1 MAEPTREQV
10 PPPTT
15 ALVREAE
22 TPSESREGTETQTA
36 AEHPILRF
44 QRQAGNQAV
53 ARMLEGRGD
62 GAAVPVPPAPSLPP
76 GAAPIPATTPTPE
89 EAAGPETAT
98 EEGVVEKAATG
109 EPGPEAP
116 APEEGEAAEPVE
128 TAPPAEV
135 TPAEELAG
143 PSVLAAPELPAPPPF
158 EPIPFEEPP
167 GIREI
172 VASAVPAAGP
182 VAKTTD
188 PAKARAEAA
197 ALVAQLQASTVQRK
211 ADVFVRCEQLKS
223 DVIANGQSAIEAVR
237 DSVSAN
243 VELVRAQ
250 YAEARESV
258 RARAEQTKTIVTAKF
273 LLGYGQALLQSTLQA
288 ALILLL
294 ASTYKGKASK
304 AVATRQEDIRSFG
317 EKEGKRG
324 REAVEGQAAEA
335 TERGQEKAAGYP
347 NDDRGRVQAEAVL
360 KVASETAGKLREPA
374 ADVEAGAVDG
384 AEELADGLN
393 GADREIAA
401 GIDSNALQV
410 GLQIGLMSIDLKTQF
425 DAFEKTVHA
434 GIDTSLSLSLGFLD
448 EAEAAAVNELFALEA
463 ELTAQIDDTVAVYIA
478 TIDQERDVV
487 MAFVDQT
494 VAVTSDAVLQE
505 DQPDVDGVREV
516 VGAAQASVEEALGK
530 FIDAVTRGTLHV
542 VDSIRSVVEGAIAG
556 LISGTMTVVN
566 GLVSILTAI
575 FDSFTQILDAADQG
589 IKQMNEAWSNAL
601 GDIHGELEKSF
612 QDALTQF
619 ETGLDQSIVEAK
631 TAVTAKI
638 DEAVEKNREPLD
650 SLDAEMEKAA
660 EEARE
665 EYDAAWYE
673 KFLTWDF
680 WKNFLLSILKGVL
693 ILLAIVVAAVVGVIL
708 IIVGILSGSILAII
722 AGVVLLLAVVGF
734 ILYGIIDGIYQR
746 WKTASGF
753 WQSTWA
759 VVVGVLDLVGIP
771 NIIEGVIGRDL
782 VTWRKLTNEEAGA
795 RLGSGIIGLITLII
809 PIKGLKG
816 KAPKPKAP
824 GPRVPVPPPKR
835 VPIPEKPKI
844 PVPEKPPIPEKPP
857 TPVPEKPPAPV
868 PEKPPKMPE
877 GPPEKPKIPEEP
889 PKRPREPEEPPPKP
903 KEPEE
908 PTKPKPEEPPPKPK
922 EPEEPKTPEEIEEA
936 KRREAEQEVS
946 DGREVVKN
954 KADLEALKKKEPHKD
969 KPPEDLDPADKQL
982 WDDYVDYWHERV
994 EALEKELN
1002 ANPDKPPK
1010 TKPPLT
1016 WKAYS
1021 EFLAKFR
1028 RGRRF
1033 QDKTTAALTKER
1045 ADLDIQSD
1053 VGVKKPGETTKFVDQ
1068 LGYDKAAVKQWENAG
1083 KPKDQVP
1090 PVECFSNKSRK
1101 FVEISDIDA
1110 QVKADVAEAITKYG
1124 GAVEVRRPG
1133 HPMFGFTVLVKQLT
1147 LIYDGALAPVELRPQ
1162 IIKAAEGSGVI
1173 VEFR

>member
-347 NDDRGRVQAEAVL
+347 NDDRGRVQSEAVL
-360 KVASETAGKLREPA
+360 KVASETAGKLR
-374 ADVEAGAVDG
+374 
-384 AEELADGLN
+384 
-393 GADREIAA
+393 
-401 GIDSNALQV
+401 
-410 GLQIGLMSIDLKTQF
+410 
-425 DAFEKTVHA
+425 
-434 GIDTSLSLSLGFLD
+434 
-448 EAEAAAVNELFALEA
+448 
-463 ELTAQIDDTVAVYIA
+463 
-478 TIDQERDVV
+478 
-487 MAFVDQT
+487 
-494 VAVTSDAVLQE
+494 
-505 DQPDVDGVREV
+505 
-516 VGAAQASVEEALGK
+516 
-530 FIDAVTRGTLHV
+530 
-542 VDSIRSVVEGAIAG
+542 
-556 LISGTMTVVN
+556 
-566 GLVSILTAI
+566 
-575 FDSFTQILDAADQG
+575 
-589 IKQMNEAWSNAL
+589 
-601 GDIHGELEKSF
+601 
-612 QDALTQF
+612 
-619 ETGLDQSIVEAK
+619 
-631 TAVTAKI
+631 
-638 DEAVEKNREPLD
+638 
-650 SLDAEMEKAA
+650 
-660 EEARE
+660 
-665 EYDAAWYE
+665 
-673 KFLTWDF
+673 
-680 WKNFLLSILKGVL
+680 
-693 ILLAIVVAAVVGVIL
+693 
-708 IIVGILSGSILAII
+708 
-722 AGVVLLLAVVGF
+722 
-734 ILYGIIDGIYQR
+734 
-746 WKTASGF
+746 
-753 WQSTWA
+753 
-759 VVVGVLDLVGIP
+759 
-771 NIIEGVIGRDL
+771 
-782 VTWRKLTNEEAGA
+782 
-795 RLGSGIIGLITLII
+795 
-809 PIKGLKG
+809 
-816 KAPKPKAP
+816 
-824 GPRVPVPPPKR
+824 
-835 VPIPEKPKI
+835 
-844 PVPEKPPIPEKPP
+844 
-857 TPVPEKPPAPV
+857 
-868 PEKPPKMPE
+868 
-877 GPPEKPKIPEEP
+877 
-889 PKRPREPEEPPPKP
+889 
-903 KEPEE
+903 
-908 PTKPKPEEPPPKPK
+908 
-922 EPEEPKTPEEIEEA
+922 
-936 KRREAEQEVS
+936 
-946 DGREVVKN
+946 
-954 KADLEALKKKEPHKD
+954 
-969 KPPEDLDPADKQL
+969 
-982 WDDYVDYWHERV
+982 
-994 EALEKELN
+994 
-1002 ANPDKPPK
+1002 
-1010 TKPPLT
+1010 
-1016 WKAYS
+1016 
-1021 EFLAKFR
+1021 
-1028 RGRRF
+1028 
-1033 QDKTTAALTKER
+1033 
-1045 ADLDIQSD
+1045 
-1053 VGVKKPGETTKFVDQ
+1053 
-1068 LGYDKAAVKQWENAG
+1068 
-1083 KPKDQVP
+1083 
-1090 PVECFSNKSRK
+1090 
-1101 FVEISDIDA
+1101 
-1110 QVKADVAEAITKYG
+1110 
-1124 GAVEVRRPG
+1124 
-1133 HPMFGFTVLVKQLT
+1133 
-1147 LIYDGALAPVELRPQ
+1147 
-1162 IIKAAEGSGVI
+1162 
-1173 VEFR
+1173 